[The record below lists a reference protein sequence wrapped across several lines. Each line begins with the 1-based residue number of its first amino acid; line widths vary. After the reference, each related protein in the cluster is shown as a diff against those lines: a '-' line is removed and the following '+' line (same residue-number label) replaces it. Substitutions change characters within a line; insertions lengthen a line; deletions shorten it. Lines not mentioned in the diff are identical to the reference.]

1 MFGLRLPELLLIL
14 AVVVV
19 LFGASKL
26 PQLGQGLG
34 QGLRSLRKALRESQ
48 ADDESPATPAPP
60 VAQAPPPRPPSA
72 KV

>member
-48 ADDESPATPAPP
+48 EDDERPAPP
-60 VAQAPPPRPPSA
+60 SPAGQPPASPPPAA
-72 KV
+72 KS

>member
-14 AVVVV
+14 AIVVV

-34 QGLRSLRKALRESQ
+34 QGLRMFRKAFRETQ
-48 ADDESPATPAPP
+48 DDDDQPAPP
-60 VAQAPPPRPPSA
+60 SPAGQPPASPPPTA
-72 KV
+72 KS

>member
-14 AVVVV
+14 AIVVV

-34 QGLRSLRKALRESQ
+34 QGLRMFRKAFRETQ
-48 ADDESPATPAPP
+48 DDGDQPAPP
-60 VAQAPPPRPPSA
+60 SPAGQPPASPPPAA
-72 KV
+72 KS